1 MFWLSRFSSTEFS
14 YYSFGCPKANFG
26 PLTMQQSLLPSVN
39 YSFGAE
45 SKERS
50 MVAH

>member
-14 YYSFGCPKANFG
+14 YYSFGSPKANFG
-26 PLTMQQSLLPSVN
+26 PLTMQQSPLSSDN

-45 SKERS
+45 STERS